1 MSSITDARP
10 RSAGRRSRRLRDTA
24 RPAAAMAGERPGSGR
39 AVGNRTS
46 VASAPDQMKTARS
59 ATPARRA
66 AAREQ
71 TTRAAPWSDP
81 RNAVIR
87 LV

>member
-1 MSSITDARP
+1 MT
-10 RSAGRRSRRLRDTA
+10 GRGRVG
-24 RPAAAMAGERPGSGR
+24 PPGK
-39 AVGNRTS
+39 RTS
-46 VASAPDQMKTARS
+46 AASAPDQMKTARS

-66 AAREQ
+66 AASEQ

-87 LV
+87 LVYGSHTMRLSGVGVAMASAVRASGNQA